1 VAPRLPIRTTETISR
16 DAKNHEITRSRNHTI
31 FWYAHEFYSGEPFM
45 VEPRAPKHQRERRV
59 GAFREE
65 IDLILE
71 GELGDPRIGLA
82 AVTEVVLAPGGKMAR
97 VFVRVDG
104 DDEEAEQTLA
114 GLNAAKGFIRHQLT
128 DRMGLRHAPE
138 LVFVIDRSEQYVSRI
153 DELLGRTK
161 RKRKR

>member
-1 VAPRLPIRTTETISR
+1 
-16 DAKNHEITRSRNHTI
+16 
-31 FWYAHEFYSGEPFM
+31 M

-59 GAFREE
+59 EEFREE
-65 IDLILE
+65 IYLILE

-104 DDEEAEQTLA
+104 DEEEAEQTLA
-114 GLNAAKGFIRHQLT
+114 GLNAAKGFIRHQLA

-138 LVFVIDRSEQYVSRI
+138 LVFVIDRSEQYASRI

-161 RKRKR
+161 KKRKT

>member
-1 VAPRLPIRTTETISR
+1 MLMSFTSE
-16 DAKNHEITRSRNHTI
+16 KL
-31 FWYAHEFYSGEPFM
+31 FM
-45 VEPRAPKHQRERRV
+45 VEARPPKHQRERRTE
-59 GAFREE
+59 AFREE

-104 DDEEAEQTLA
+104 DETEAEETLA
-114 GLNAAKGFIRHQLT
+114 GLNAAKGFVRHQLAE
-128 DRMGLRHAPE
+128 RMGLRQAPE
-138 LVFVIDRSEQYVSRI
+138 LVFVIDRSEQYASRI

-161 RKRKR
+161 KRKKS